1 MSDKPKSMGD
11 SLKQFM
17 ENRKNAPDTPCS
29 DWCDKWGSCK
39 VCGGEIPEGHH
50 PDCFIYKTERELTT
64 EYQRGLND
72 GLEQAARICDERA
85 KEAWL
90 PSLEESEK
98 GRQSMTEKYEAEEC
112 AEAIRAQIKK

>member
-1 MSDKPKSMGD
+1 M
-11 SLKQFM
+11 
-17 ENRKNAPDTPCS
+17 
-29 DWCDKWGSCK
+29 
-39 VCGGEIPEGHH
+39 
-50 PDCFIYKTERELTT
+50 KTEEQLRQERE
-64 EYQRGLND
+64 ESYQRGLND

-98 GRQSMTEKYEAEEC
+98 GHQAMTEKYEAEEC